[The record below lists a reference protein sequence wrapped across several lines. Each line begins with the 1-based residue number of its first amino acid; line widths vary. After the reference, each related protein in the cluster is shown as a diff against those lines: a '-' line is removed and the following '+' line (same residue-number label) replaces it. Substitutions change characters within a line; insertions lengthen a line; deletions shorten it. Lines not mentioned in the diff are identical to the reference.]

1 MRSGS
6 LEKGLG
12 FLQIA
17 TSLSTKEKA
26 KRVQQ
31 KKQGPFSKAILQEQR
46 RIHVR
51 ANFSLTRNGESSCVT
66 YRYAHDYF

>member
-6 LEKGLG
+6 LEKDLG

-31 KKQGPFSKAILQEQR
+31 KKQGPFSKVILQEQR
-46 RIHVR
+46 M
-51 ANFSLTRNGESSCVT
+51 NSCKSKLLTRNGESSCVT